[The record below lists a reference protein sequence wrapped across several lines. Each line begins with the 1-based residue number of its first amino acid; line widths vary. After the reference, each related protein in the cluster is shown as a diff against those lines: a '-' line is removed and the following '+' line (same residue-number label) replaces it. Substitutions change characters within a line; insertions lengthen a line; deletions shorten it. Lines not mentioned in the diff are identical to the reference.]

1 MEALNNLA
9 TDAWALFWILL
20 TSMLI
25 SLFIIAAA
33 TLNDVYRHA
42 IDERVAWRENAQM
55 FGVITAIST
64 GTLFCLWINLK

>member
-1 MEALNNLA
+1 MGALNNLA

-64 GTLFCLWINLK
+64 GALFCLWINLK

>member
-1 MEALNNLA
+1 
-9 TDAWALFWILL
+9 
-20 TSMLI
+20 MLI

-64 GTLFCLWINLK
+64 GALLCLWINLK